1 MILSTLALAEAE
13 SMPTLMGKGAKQALT
28 TPMTSALVDDIVAA
42 GDKPYMAVPRKG
54 LWKPICCSFGTT
66 VGAL

>member
-1 MILSTLALAEAE
+1 MSILALAEAE
-13 SMPTLMGKGAKQALT
+13 SMPMLMGNGAKQALI
-28 TPMTSALVDDIVAA
+28 TPRTSALVDDMVAE
-42 GDKPYMAVPRKG
+42 GDKPYIAVPRKG